1 MVGARLENEPPEPS
15 ATPVLPG
22 LTHPERLMG
31 LAAVLLAASVLAIV
45 VALVGL
51 AGLRA
56 DVVRDQT
63 EARAARTAVYGLMQ
77 SSIDAETGQRGYLLT
92 NDVQF
97 LPPYENGRAE
107 ALRHLARLRE
117 TTTRH
122 PDLQDDVEN
131 AEVLAQRAFEQLA
144 APIERRPSP
153 QALREGLRISKATMD
168 ELRAQ
173 ANALLRDVEALLEA
187 SRAAERRT
195 TNRLYWLGGA
205 LALFAMIAVAVTFLA
220 LYRERQ
226 TWLQTFGALTAA
238 RDAAEVARERA
249 AASDLAKTRFL
260 AVASHDMRQ
269 PLHALT
275 LYLSALDR
283 RIENPEARGILAKME
298 RATDSMIAMFST
310 LLDLARV
317 QAGAVDPEID
327 DFPLQEVFDRLAAE
341 NPGGKI
347 EVERTGLYLHTDPVL
362 IERALRNL
370 VSNALKHGGG
380 HARLSARALGERA
393 EIVVA
398 DDGPGISG
406 EDQSRIF
413 DEFVRLEA
421 RAEGLGL
428 GLSIVRGITRALDI
442 PLELHSAPGKGARF
456 ILRPALSQRG
466 AHAAAPAAAPE
477 GLGGALALVVDDE
490 PLAREAVARAL
501 SDIGARVQTAAN
513 EAEALRV
520 LDQGFVPQL
529 LIMDLRIEGEL
540 QGIDVARR
548 LRARLTPSPHVIV
561 ITGDT
566 AADTLAL
573 LQASGFAW
581 LIKPVNPRDLNELA
595 AAQMAA
601 E

>member
-1 MVGARLENEPPEPS
+1 MVGARLEDEPREPLD
-15 ATPVLPG
+15 TPARG
-22 LTHPERLMG
+22 LSHPERLMG

-56 DVVRDQT
+56 DVLRDQT
-63 EARAARTAVYGLMQ
+63 EARAARLAVYGLMQ
-77 SSIDAETGQRGYLLT
+77 GSIDAETGQRGYLLT
-92 NDVQF
+92 NDPQF

-117 TTTRH
+117 TAARH
-122 PDLQDDVEN
+122 PDLQDEVEN

-144 APIERRPSP
+144 APIEQRPSP
-153 QALREGLRISKATMD
+153 QALREALRTSKATMD

-173 ANALLRDVEALLEA
+173 ANALLRDVEGLLEA

-238 RDAAEVARERA
+238 RDAAEDARERA

-317 QAGAVDPEID
+317 QAGAVDPEIE
-327 DFPLQEVFDRLAAE
+327 DFSLQEVFDRLAAE
-341 NPGGKI
+341 NPEGKI
-347 EVERTGLYLHTDPVL
+347 EVERTDLYLHSDAVL

-380 HARLSARALGERA
+380 HARLSARAVDGCA

-398 DDGPGISG
+398 DDGPGIAA

-413 DEFVRLEA
+413 DEFVRLES

-442 PLELHSAPGKGARF
+442 PLELHSAPGKGAKF
-456 ILRPALSQRG
+456 ILRPPLSQR
-466 AHAAAPAAAPE
+466 AAQAAQPAAAPQA
-477 GLGGALALVVDDE
+477 LGGALALVVDDE
-490 PLAREAVARAL
+490 PLAREAVASAL
-501 SDIGARVQTAAN
+501 SDIGARVRTAAN
-513 EAEALRV
+513 EADALRV
-520 LDQGFVPQL
+520 LEQGFVPRL
-529 LIMDLRIEGEL
+529 LIMDLRIDGEL

-566 AADTLAL
+566 AADTLEL

>member
-1 MVGARLENEPPEPS
+1 
-15 ATPVLPG
+15 
-22 LTHPERLMG
+22 MG
-31 LAAVLLAASVLAIV
+31 LAGVLLAACVVAIV

-56 DVVRDQT
+56 DVLRDQT

-92 NDVQF
+92 NDPQF
-97 LPPYENGRAE
+97 LPPYEEGRAE

-117 TTTRH
+117 TAARH
-122 PDLQDDVEN
+122 PDLLDDVER

-153 QALREGLRISKATMD
+153 QALRETLRTSKATMD
-168 ELRAQ
+168 ELRTE
-173 ANALLRDVEALLEA
+173 ANALLRYVEGLLETT
-187 SRAAERRT
+187 RAAERRT
-195 TNRLYWLGGA
+195 TSRLYWLGGA

-220 LYRERQ
+220 LHRERQ
-226 TWLQTFGALTAA
+226 TWRETVGALTAA
-238 RDAAEVARERA
+238 RDAAEDARERA

-283 RIENPEARGILAKME
+283 RIENSEARGILEKME

-327 DFPLQEVFDRLAAE
+327 DFPLQDVFDRLAAE
-341 NPGGKI
+341 NPGGQI
-347 EVERTGLYLHTDPVL
+347 EVERTDLYLHSDAVL

-370 VSNALKHGGG
+370 ISNALKHGGG
-380 HARLSARALGERA
+380 RARLSARALGERA

-398 DDGPGISG
+398 DDGPGISA
-406 EDQSRIF
+406 EDQARIF
-413 DEFVRLEA
+413 DEFVRLET
-421 RAEGLGL
+421 RTEGLGL

-442 PLELHSAPGKGARF
+442 PLELQSAPGEGARF
-456 ILRPALSQRG
+456 VLRPPLSQRT
-466 AHAAAPAAAPE
+466 AHAAPLAAAPQ
-477 GLGGALALVVDDE
+477 GLHGALALVVDDE
-490 PLAREAVARAL
+490 PLAREAVASAL
-501 SDIGARVQTAAN
+501 TDIGARVQTAAN
-513 EAEALRV
+513 EADALRV
-520 LDQGFVPQL
+520 LEQGFVPQL
-529 LIMDLRIEGEL
+529 LIMDLRIDGQL
-540 QGIDVARR
+540 QGVDVARR
-548 LRARLTPSPHVIV
+548 LRARLTPAPHVIV
-561 ITGDT
+561 VTGDT
-566 AADTLAL
+566 AADTLML
-573 LQASGFAW
+573 LQGSGFAW
-581 LIKPVNPRDLNELA
+581 LIKPVNPRDLSELA
-595 AAQMAA
+595 AAQMVA